1 MINHLMLKL
10 KSITHLQLIPKYS
23 NRYQFDVV
31 EIVDTPRANEEV
43 VPNDVKEGYFAVFS
57 VNPKEEPKRF
67 IVELHWL
74 TDPSFLK
81 LMKQTEDEYG
91 FEPKG
96 VLEVPCLAEELQK
109 ILELNIGSNLLYL
122 VRTCPPML
130 NNDSDATVV
139 IGPWASPTHIPQA
152 LWATSLFGP
161 G

>member
-1 MINHLMLKL
+1 MGKERKSNCKGIMINHLMLKL

-31 EIVDTPRANEEV
+31 ESVDTPRANEEV
-43 VPNDVKEGYFAVFS
+43 VPNDVKEGHFAVFS

-109 ILELNIGSNLLYL
+109 ILELNIGSN
-122 VRTCPPML
+122 VSA
-130 NNDSDATVV
+130 NFVV
-139 IGPWASPTHIPQA
+139 
-152 LWATSLFGP
+152 
-161 G
+161 